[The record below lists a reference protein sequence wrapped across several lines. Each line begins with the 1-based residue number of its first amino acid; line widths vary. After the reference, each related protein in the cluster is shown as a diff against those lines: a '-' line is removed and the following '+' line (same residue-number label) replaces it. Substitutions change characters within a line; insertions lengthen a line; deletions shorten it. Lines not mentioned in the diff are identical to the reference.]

1 VVQVY
6 LHRGVPN
13 DEVSA
18 DDVTSDLRR
27 HEETIGISQ
36 DRVLFDDVVIGA
48 GLLQANAKVDRGPL
62 GITIS
67 T

>member
-1 VVQVY
+1 MVQVY

-13 DEVSA
+13 DEVSP
-18 DDVTSDLRR
+18 DDVTLDSGR
-27 HEETIGISQ
+27 HEETIGVPK
-36 DRVLFDDVVIGA
+36 DRVLLNDVVIGT
-48 GLLQANAKVDRGPL
+48 GILQTNAKIDRGPL